1 MSLARGLFFRWEMLR
16 ERKEEIVATLAE
28 ALSRSTITVIT
39 SYQGASAKQM
49 NELRRELAK
58 IGVEYHVVKN
68 TLLRLALEKAELT
81 EMSRLIDG
89 PLALAFGYSDAVLP
103 VKALSQHIKSADLP
117 LAFKGGLLGRR
128 VLAASE
134 VMKLATL
141 PSREVL
147 IARLMGQLQ
156 APLANLNGILSAPM
170 QRLMVL
176 LGARIQKIST

>member
-1 MSLARGLFFRWEMLR
+1 MLR
-16 ERKEEIVATLAE
+16 ERKEQIVATLAE
-28 ALSRSTITVIT
+28 ALSRSTITVMT
-39 SYQGASAKQM
+39 SYQGATAKQM
-49 NELRRELAK
+49 NELRGELAK

-68 TLLRLALEKAELT
+68 TLLRLALEKAERT

-89 PLALAFGYSDAVLP
+89 PLALAFGYDDAVLP

-117 LAFKGGLLGRR
+117 LAFKGGLLGKR

-134 VMKLATL
+134 VMKLANL